1 MKTLSVLYFLTVLSA
16 ALVSTARADELP
28 PAGRW
33 KTIDDKT
40 GKPKGIVLIYEQN
53 GKLFGKI
60 ERSLDPAKENE
71 KCDKCPG
78 DRKDQ
83 PLKGLLVLRNME
95 KHVDEY
101 SGGDILDPD
110 NGNVYKCKMKLV
122 DGGKTLQLRGFIG
135 FSLLGRNQIW
145 HREP

>member
-1 MKTLSVLYFLTVLSA
+1 MFRRRGRDQLT
-16 ALVSTARADELP
+16 

-83 PLKGLLVLRNME
+83 PLKGLVVLRNME
-95 KHVDEY
+95 KHGDEY